1 MDSKTKLSVIIPVY
15 GAEKYLHQCLD
26 SILAQTFNDFEIL
39 LIDDGSK
46 DNCPQIIDE
55 YASKDSRITAI
66 HKENSGYGASVNV
79 GLDKAKGKY
88 IAIIEPDDF
97 IDSRMF
103 EDLFTLA
110 EQTGADITKSAYYL
124 NYEVGKYK
132 NCVLFDFAD
141 KFSIPQGAFNIED
154 CPEFLSYHPS
164 IWSAIYRREF
174 LNKNNIRMIE
184 ATGAG
189 WTDNPFQVQTMC
201 LAEKIAYTSK
211 AYYHWRVETLYDY
224 DALKDYTIPFKRS
237 REIHTWLSQNNISSP
252 KILKNLYKRE
262 IVYLNQVLSMKGIY
276 TAKNRIKEAENYA
289 KNINKTT
296 ALNKEDLQIIT
307 KLIHHPY
314 LYFLQLQ
321 LRKFTKNI
329 FKIKWRKEHKYI
341 IILGKFISF

>member
-103 EDLFTLA
+103 EALFTLA
-110 EQTGADITKSAYYL
+110 EQTGVDITKSAYYL

-132 NCVLFDFAD
+132 NCILFDFAD

-184 ATGAG
+184 APGAG

-262 IVYLNQVLSMKGIY
+262 IVYINIVLSMKDQNSYKQRISE
-276 TAKNRIKEAENYA
+276 AKNFVS
-289 KNINKTT
+289 NINSKF
-296 ALNKEDLQIIT
+296 LPENIKKQVDYL
-307 KLIHHPY
+307 KSHPY
-314 LYFLQLQ
+314 LYFLRL
-321 LRKFTKNI
+321 KMNNI
-329 FKIKWRKEHKYI
+329 FKNILKIKWNKQQKYI
-341 IILGKFISF
+341 ICFGKFFSFD